1 MATEHQET
9 ERSYDGAL
17 RTPLAADGLPGAASV
32 RREPVVRLDAV
43 YFDTPDLRLLR
54 RGVTLRRRTGGHDAG
69 WHLKTPAP
77 DGSRTETRLPADAG
91 ERDGPPEELLA
102 RAAIH
107 ARGGRLDA
115 VAHLR
120 TRREPTLLLDEDG
133 RTLAEIVRDTVSA
146 EQLGGT
152 GSTGDPA
159 TRPVDWT
166 ETEVE
171 LGEAGPE
178 LLDAVEERL
187 LADGL
192 RPSDSPTKLGRA
204 LKARLDAIPG
214 GAGSAPPPG
223 PDTCDSVGDYL
234 TAYLRS
240 HIAALESLD
249 AAVRLDEPDSVHRMR
264 VHIRRLRSVLAAH
277 RRFLRRDAVEDVD
290 KELRRLG
297 RILGRAR
304 DAEVMGEQLATAA
317 SDLPG
322 DLRPRATR
330 RLLETVFRDR
340 YASAWRAAVE
350 AMERPRYFALV
361 DALEDLAADP
371 PLRGRARRGRKQA
384 RKVMEKQRK
393 RVVKRL
399 RPALAQPAGHDRDV
413 ALHRARKAA
422 KRARYAAES
431 SEPLLKKRAR
441 RQAKHAKRIHK
452 ALGDHQDAAVGETTL
467 HEVAAQAPPDIAF
480 ALGVLRSRQRAGEE
494 SQLSEAA
501 KAGRKLGL

>member
-9 ERSYDGAL
+9 ERSYDGAP

-32 RREPVVRLDAV
+32 RREPVMRLDAV

-54 RGVTLRRRTGGHDAG
+54 RGVTLRRRTGGRDAG
-69 WHLKTPAP
+69 WHLKTPAL
-77 DGSRTETRLPADAG
+77 DGSRTETRLPAGAG

-102 RAAIH
+102 RAAVH

-133 RTLAEIVRDTVSA
+133 RTLAELVRDTVSA
-146 EQLGGT
+146 EPLGA
-152 GSTGDPA
+152 GDPA
-159 TRPVDWT
+159 AHPLDWT

-171 LGEAGPE
+171 LAEAGPE

-204 LKARLDAIPG
+204 LKGRLDALP
-214 GAGSAPPPG
+214 ARTRSAPPPG
-223 PDTCDSVGDYL
+223 PDTCDSVGDCL

-240 HIAALESLD
+240 HIAAMESLD

-290 KELRRLG
+290 RELRRLG

-304 DAEVMGEQLATAA
+304 DAEVMGERLGAAA

-330 RLLETVFRDR
+330 RLLDAVFRDR

-384 RKVMEKQRK
+384 QKAMAKQRK
-393 RVVKRL
+393 RVVERL
-399 RPALAQPAGHDRDV
+399 RPALALSPGHDRDL

-431 SEPLLKKRAR
+431 SEPLLGKHAR
-441 RQAKHAKRIHK
+441 RQAKRTKRVQQ
-452 ALGDHQDAAVGETTL
+452 ALGAHQDGVVGETTL
-467 HEVAAQAPPDIAF
+467 HEVAAQAPPGIAF
-480 ALGVLRSRQRAGEE
+480 ALGVLRSRQRTDEE
-494 SQLSEAA
+494 GQLSDAA
-501 KAGRKLGL
+501 EAGRKLGR